1 MNRLSSRQR
10 KIVYL
15 CGILILL
22 IPIIWLGR
30 PGAGGDQGGSLAK
43 LRTRYDLGENQLG
56 KVDPTSAAMNLVLL
70 GFRGIAA
77 DLIWLDADHNE
88 EIKNWAELR
97 SNVDAIIMLQPHF
110 VKVWQFQGWN
120 LAYNVS
126 AAWDLVADRY
136 YWVKEGAKF
145 LKQGCVINGKI
156 AQLPYE
162 DGRIIGT
169 KIGRADEWQYFRKYF
184 KFKDPNEDLF
194 KGRPDPEVNPQ
205 GKDNYL
211 AAKDLYF
218 AANDLERKYPQS
230 ISMLEVLFRSY
241 PFRSQLSY
249 PDALQREGTFDEVSR
264 TGWQEAFHE
273 WVDIFGQEKY
283 ESQVGSFH
291 LEMSPSEII
300 EQARMLDAD
309 VGDYRRWVVQ
319 MQNETRYLYWK
330 TRAAVECAQIKD
342 TGDKEFCRMID
353 AHRLIYDGQQQFKK
367 GNLSTAQDML
377 IRGMSKYQQLLNK
390 YDVLGTDDES
400 IEEAMSAVL
409 YWQKI
414 RKLQFQ
420 PIPDQYPLKALWDKN
435 TARFLGTIE
444 GRFKRETGQ
453 E

>member
-1 MNRLSSRQR
+1 MNSLSSRQR
-10 KIVYL
+10 KLVYL

-30 PGAGGDQGGSLAK
+30 PSAGEDRGGKLAQ

-97 SNVDAIIMLQPHF
+97 ANVDAIIMLQPHF

-145 LKQGCVINGKI
+145 LKQGCLVNGKV

-162 DGRIIGT
+162 EGRIVGT
-169 KIGRADEWQYFRKYF
+169 KVGRADEWQYFRKFF
-184 KFKDPNEDLF
+184 KFKDPNEDLY
-194 KGRPDPEVNPQ
+194 KGRPDPEINPQ
-205 GKDNYL
+205 SKDNYL
-211 AAKDLYF
+211 AAKDLYLN
-218 AANDLERKYPQS
+218 ANDLERKFPQS

-241 PFRSQLSY
+241 PYRSQLSY

-264 TGWQEAFHE
+264 TGWQEAYHE
-273 WVDIFGQEKY
+273 WVDVFGQEMYDMPTGNKY
-283 ESQVGSFH
+283 K
-291 LEMSPSEII
+291 LEMGPREII
-300 EQARMLDAD
+300 EQAQAQDAD
-309 VGDYRRWVVQ
+309 VADYRRWVVQ
-319 MQNETRYLYWK
+319 LQNETRYQYWK
-330 TRAAVECAQIKD
+330 TRSLVEFAQIK
-342 TGDKEFCRMID
+342 EEPAQEPCRMID
-353 AHRLIYDGQQQFKK
+353 AHKLLYDGQQQFKK
-367 GNLSTAQDML
+367 GNLSTAQDL
-377 IRGMSKYQQLLNK
+377 LFHGMQKYQQLLSK
-390 YDVLGTDDES
+390 YAVLGTDDES
-400 IEEAMSAVL
+400 VEEAMSGVL

-414 RKLQFQ
+414 RRLQFQ
-420 PIPDQYPLKALWDKN
+420 PVPEDYPLKQLWDKN
-435 TARFLGTIE
+435 QRYLPTIE

-453 E
+453 D

>member
-1 MNRLSSRQR
+1 MNSLSSRQR
-10 KIVYL
+10 KLVYL

-30 PGAGGDQGGSLAK
+30 PSAGEDRGGRLAQ

-97 SNVDAIIMLQPHF
+97 ANVDAIIMLQPHF

-145 LKQGCVINGKI
+145 LKQGCVTNSKI

-162 DGRIIGT
+162 EGRIVGT
-169 KIGRADEWQYFRKYF
+169 KVGRADEWQYFRKYF
-184 KFKDPNEDLF
+184 KFKDPNEDLY
-194 KGRPDPEVNPQ
+194 KGRPDPEINPQ
-205 GKDNYL
+205 SKDNYL
-211 AAKDLYF
+211 AAKDLYLN
-218 AANDLERKYPQS
+218 ANDLERKFPQS

-241 PFRSQLSY
+241 PYRSQLSY
-249 PDALQREGTFDEVSR
+249 PDALQREGTFDEVTR
-264 TGWQEAFHE
+264 TGWQEAYHE
-273 WVDIFGQEKY
+273 WVDVFGQEMYDSPAGKY
-283 ESQVGSFH
+283 K
-291 LEMSPSEII
+291 LEMTPKEIV
-300 EQARMLDAD
+300 EQAQAQDAD

-319 MQNETRYLYWK
+319 LQNETRYQYWK
-330 TRAAVECAQIKD
+330 TRALVEFAQIKEE
-342 TGDKEFCRMID
+342 GNQEPCRMID
-353 AHRLIYDGQQQFKK
+353 AHKLIYDGQQQFKK
-367 GNLSTAQDML
+367 GNLSTAQDL
-377 IRGMSKYQQLLNK
+377 LLHGMQKYQQLLGK
-390 YDVLGTDDES
+390 YAVLGTDDES
-400 IEEAMSAVL
+400 VEEAMSAVL

-420 PIPDQYPLKALWDKN
+420 PVPEDYPLKQLWDKN
-435 TARFLGTIE
+435 QRYLGTIE

-453 E
+453 D

>member
-10 KIVYL
+10 KLVYL
-15 CGILILL
+15 CGILVLL

-30 PGAGGDQGGSLAK
+30 PSAGEDHGGRLAQ

-97 SNVDAIIMLQPHF
+97 ANVDAIIMLQPHF

-120 LAYNVS
+120 MAYNVS

-145 LKQGCVINGKI
+145 LKQGCLVNAKV

-162 DGRIIGT
+162 EGRIVGT
-169 KIGRADEWQYFRKYF
+169 KVGRADEWQFFRKF
-184 KFKDPNEDLF
+184 FNTKDPNEDLF

-211 AAKDLYF
+211 AAKDLYSN
-218 AANDLERKYPQS
+218 ANDLERKYPQT

-241 PFRSQLSY
+241 PYRSLLSY
-249 PDALQREGTFDEVSR
+249 PDALQREGTFDEVTR
-264 TGWQEAFHE
+264 TGWQEAYHQ
-273 WVDIFGQEKY
+273 WVDVFGQEMYVSPGGNYK
-283 ESQVGSFH
+283 
-291 LEMSPSEII
+291 LEMTPLEIV
-300 EQARMLDAD
+300 EQAQAQDAD
-309 VGDYRRWVVQ
+309 VADYRRWVIQ
-319 MQNETRYLYWK
+319 MQNETRYQYWK
-330 TRAAVECAQIKD
+330 TRSLVEFAQIK
-342 TGDKEFCRMID
+342 EAANQEPCRMID
-353 AHRLIYDGQQQFKK
+353 AHKLIYDGQLQFKK
-367 GNLSTAQDML
+367 GNLSTAQDL
-377 IRGMSKYQQLLNK
+377 LHRGMEKYQILLGK
-390 YDVLGTDDES
+390 YEVLGTDDES
-400 IEEAMSAVL
+400 VEEAMSAVL

-420 PIPDQYPLKALWDKN
+420 PIPDQYPLKGLWEKN
-435 TARFLGTIE
+435 ARFVPTIE
-444 GRFKRETGQ
+444 ARFKRETGQ
-453 E
+453 D

>member
-1 MNRLSSRQR
+1 MNHLSSRQR

-22 IPIIWLGR
+22 IPIIYLGR
-30 PGAGGDQGGSLAK
+30 PSAGEDKGGQLAK
-43 LRTRYDLGENQLG
+43 LRSAYDLGENQLG

-77 DLIWLDADHNE
+77 DLIWLNADHNE

-97 SNVDAIIMLQPHF
+97 ADVDAIIMLQPHF

-126 AAWDLVADRY
+126 AAWDLVADRF

-145 LKQGCVINGKI
+145 LKEGCTRNDKV

-162 DGRIIGT
+162 EGRIVGT
-169 KIGRADEWQYFRKYF
+169 KIGRADEWQFFRKF
-184 KFKDPNEDLF
+184 FNVKDPDEDLY
-194 KGRPDPEVNPQ
+194 KGRPDPDLNPQ

-211 AAKDLYF
+211 AAKDLYLT
-218 AANDLERKYPQS
+218 ANHLEQTYPNS
-230 ISMLEVLFRSY
+230 ISMLEILFRSY
-241 PFRSQLSY
+241 PYRSQLSF

-264 TGWQEAFHE
+264 VGWQEAYHE
-273 WVDIFGQEKY
+273 WVDLFGQENFDSPAGRY
-283 ESQVGSFH
+283 H
-291 LEMSPSEII
+291 LEMSSSEIA
-300 EQARMLDAD
+300 EQAKAQDAD
-309 VGDYRRWVVQ
+309 LGDFRRWVIQ
-319 MQNETRYLYWK
+319 MQSETRYPYWK
-330 TRAAVECAQIKD
+330 TRAYAEFEPVKD
-342 TGDKEFCRMID
+342 SKDKEPCRLLD
-353 AHRLIYDGQQQFKK
+353 AHKLIYDGEQQFKR
-367 GNLSTAQDML
+367 GNLSTAQDL
-377 IRGMSKYQQLLNK
+377 LYRGMEKYQQLLAK
-390 YDVLGTDDES
+390 FDVLGADDES

-435 TARFLGTIE
+435 PRFVTTIE

-453 E
+453 D

>member
-1 MNRLSSRQR
+1 MNSLSSRQR
-10 KIVYL
+10 KLVYL

-30 PGAGGDQGGSLAK
+30 PSAGEDRGGRLAQ

-97 SNVDAIIMLQPHF
+97 ANVDAIIMLQPHF

-145 LKQGCVINGKI
+145 LKQGCVTNSKI

-162 DGRIIGT
+162 EGRIVGT
-169 KIGRADEWQYFRKYF
+169 KVGRADEWQYFRKYF
-184 KFKDPNEDLF
+184 KFKDPNEDLY
-194 KGRPDPEVNPQ
+194 KGRPDPEINPQ
-205 GKDNYL
+205 SKDNYL
-211 AAKDLYF
+211 AAKDLYLN
-218 AANDLERKYPQS
+218 ANDLERKFPQS

-241 PFRSQLSY
+241 PYRSQLSY
-249 PDALQREGTFDEVSR
+249 PDALQREGTFDEVTR
-264 TGWQEAFHE
+264 TGWQEAYHE
-273 WVDIFGQEKY
+273 WVDVFGQEMYDSPAGKY
-283 ESQVGSFH
+283 K
-291 LEMSPSEII
+291 LEMTPKEII
-300 EQARMLDAD
+300 EQAQAQDAD

-319 MQNETRYLYWK
+319 LQNETRYQYWK
-330 TRAAVECAQIKD
+330 TRSLVEFAQIKEE
-342 TGDKEFCRMID
+342 GNQEPCRMID
-353 AHRLIYDGQQQFKK
+353 AHKLIYDGQQQFKK
-367 GNLSTAQDML
+367 GNLSTAQDL
-377 IRGMSKYQQLLNK
+377 LLHGMQKYQQLLGK
-390 YDVLGTDDES
+390 YAVLGTDDES
-400 IEEAMSAVL
+400 VEEAMSAVL

-414 RKLQFQ
+414 RRLQFQ
-420 PIPDQYPLKALWDKN
+420 PVPEDYPLKQLWDKN
-435 TARFLGTIE
+435 QRYLGTIE

-453 E
+453 D

>member
-10 KIVYL
+10 KLVYL

-30 PGAGGDQGGSLAK
+30 PGAAQDQGGRLAQ

-77 DLIWLDADHNE
+77 DLIWINANDNE
-88 EIKNWAELR
+88 ETKNWAELR
-97 SNVDAIIMLQPHF
+97 ANVDAIIMLQPHF

-145 LKQGCVINGKI
+145 LKQGCVVNGKV

-162 DGRIIGT
+162 EGRIVGT
-169 KIGRADEWQYFRKYF
+169 KIGRADEWQFFRKYF

-194 KGRPDPEVNPQ
+194 KGRPDPELNPQ

-211 AAKDLYF
+211 AAKDLYLS
-218 AANDLERKYPQS
+218 ANELQKKFPQS

-241 PFRSQLSY
+241 PYRSQLSY
-249 PDALQREGTFDEVSR
+249 PDALQREGTFDEASR
-264 TGWQEAFHE
+264 TGWQQAYQE
-273 WVDIFGQEKY
+273 WVNVFGQEKFDSPAGQY
-283 ESQVGSFH
+283 H
-291 LEMSPSEII
+291 LEMNDAEIV
-300 EQARMLDAD
+300 EQARAIDAD
-309 VGDYRRWVVQ
+309 LGDYRRWVIQ
-319 MQNETRYLYWK
+319 MQSETRYPYWK
-330 TRAAVECAQIKD
+330 TRALVEFAQIKD
-342 TGDKEFCRMID
+342 ESNKEPCRMVD
-353 AHRLIYDGQQQFKK
+353 AHKLIYDGQQQFKK
-367 GNLSTAQDML
+367 GNLSTAQDL
-377 IRGMSKYQQLLNK
+377 LYRGMDKYQQLLGK
-390 YDVLGTDDES
+390 YNVLSTDDES
-400 IEEAMSAVL
+400 IEEAMTAVL

-420 PIPDQYPLKALWDKN
+420 AIPDQYPLKGLWDKN
-435 TARFLGTIE
+435 PRFLSTIE

-453 E
+453 D